1 MMNTKKQLHK
11 NHKKQLI
18 INADDFG
25 ISEDVNNAIVDGYK
39 NGVLA
44 STTIMAN
51 APAFEHAV
59 LLLPELQGISLG
71 VHLNIIEFSTLKTTL
86 KNNSLLY
93 DKDGIYNNGY
103 IQLILKSFNKDFLN
117 EVEEDF
123 RLQIETV
130 LSKTSVDHIDSHVHV
145 HAIPNIFK
153 IVCKLAKEYGIK
165 HIRTQFEYPYFVPD
179 IKKYLTTKYP
189 VNWLKLLLLN
199 SFTIINKK
207 YLETIE
213 GVTTNKNFVGVNY
226 TGYMDKNT
234 LLCALPF
241 VSEETEAV
249 LHPSINPAQ
258 PFHYNEYQ
266 TLIERE
272 VIEKIQKSEIDL
284 INFSGKTKF

>member
-1 MMNTKKQLHK
+1 MNTKKQLHK

-39 NGVLA
+39 NGVLT

-130 LSKTSVDHIDSHVHV
+130 LSKTSVDHIDSH
-145 HAIPNIFK
+145 
-153 IVCKLAKEYGIK
+153 AKEY
-165 HIRTQFEYPYFVPD
+165 
-179 IKKYLTTKYP
+179 
-189 VNWLKLLLLN
+189 
-199 SFTIINKK
+199 
-207 YLETIE
+207 
-213 GVTTNKNFVGVNY
+213 
-226 TGYMDKNT
+226 
-234 LLCALPF
+234 
-241 VSEETEAV
+241 VS
-249 LHPSINPAQ
+249 H
-258 PFHYNEYQ
+258 
-266 TLIERE
+266 
-272 VIEKIQKSEIDL
+272 
-284 INFSGKTKF
+284 